1 MIHIVEDIGLI
12 TPGARVNSQKND
24 TPQEQD
30 PQKTEIKKRGRPTL
44 KDKTPK
50 LLDRIYELARQGKTN
65 AQIAESIGISDRTLS
80 RWNTDD
86 LVFASYLKENKELP
100 DSLVEVNLFKR
111 ATGYDYTEE
120 QSTREGVVELR
131 RHAPPD
137 PTSMIFWLKNR
148 KSKEWRDRQEIEH
161 NLVRTV
167 EFESTTGVTKV

>member
-1 MIHIVEDIGLI
+1 MSDQLKE
-12 TPGARVNSQKND
+12 N
-24 TPQEQD
+24 
-30 PQKTEIKKRGRPTL
+30 TENTQVQVIEKRKRGRPTL

-50 LLDRIYELARQGKTN
+50 LLDRIYELARQGRTN
-65 AQIAESIGISDRTLS
+65 AEIAESIGISDRTLS
-80 RWNTDD
+80 RWNTGDI
-86 LVFASYLKENKELP
+86 VFASYLKENKELP
-100 DSLVEVNLFKR
+100 DKLVEVNLFKR

-148 KSKEWRDRQEIEH
+148 KPKEWRDRQEIEH

-167 EFESTTGVTKV
+167 EFESSTGVKKV